1 MGFSTHN
8 AGGRMIRKTI
18 FVAVLALTLTS
29 LEGMG
34 SGKVLK
40 INRSGVLAE
49 AIASE
54 TNPPS
59 PQDNNEQ
66 YQKLQDELKKLLDE
80 LNRLG
85 NDMQDKVRNEI
96 IPFLKKEIEKLR
108 EQIRRFRM
116 EEEKPQRKGSTWT

>member
-1 MGFSTHN
+1 
-8 AGGRMIRKTI
+8 MIRKTI
-18 FVAVLALTLTS
+18 PVVILALALMS

-34 SGKVLK
+34 SGNLLR
-40 INRSGVLAE
+40 INRSGFLAE
-49 AIASE
+49 AMAAE
-54 TNPPS
+54 TSPPS
-59 PQDNNEQ
+59 PQDKNEQ
-66 YQKLQDELKKLLDE
+66 YQKLQNELKKLLDE

-116 EEEKPQRKGSTWT
+116 DEEKPDKKGATWT

>member
-1 MGFSTHN
+1 
-8 AGGRMIRKTI
+8 MIRKTI
-18 FVAVLALTLTS
+18 LVTALALVFMS

-34 SGKVLK
+34 SRDVLR
-40 INRSGVLAE
+40 INQAGVPDN
-49 AIASE
+49 AIASD
-54 TNPPS
+54 TNPS
-59 PQDNNEQ
+59 SSEEKNEQ

-85 NDMQDKVRNEI
+85 NDMQDKVQNEI

-116 EEEKPQRKGSTWT
+116 EEKKPDKDSSVWT

>member
-1 MGFSTHN
+1 
-8 AGGRMIRKTI
+8 MIRKTI
-18 FVAVLALTLTS
+18 LVAALALVFMS
-29 LEGMG
+29 LESMG
-34 SGKVLK
+34 SGDVLR
-40 INRSGVLAE
+40 INQGCVPAN

-59 PQDNNEQ
+59 SQEKNEQ

-85 NDMQDKVRNEI
+85 NDMQDKVKNEI

-116 EEEKPQRKGSTWT
+116 EEEKPNKDSSTWT